1 MLPLDV
7 RDLKS
12 TGGVASHHSKILD
25 SKFPQYVRRLI
36 DFRQMDFE
44 AAFDQMLNLL
54 TIEPQKV

>member
-1 MLPLDV
+1 MLPLSG

-12 TGGVASHHSKILD
+12 GSLGNSRMLD

-44 AAFDQMLNLL
+44 ATFDQMLNLL
-54 TIEPQKV
+54 SIEPQKA